1 MYTNFVR
8 TIKKFNKK
16 LLDEEINDFYRH
28 IKLKVHFR
36 DNTKFKEQTEK
47 EIFKKQANKKWAPN
61 KNHHTIETFIEATKN
76 VIKDELKTIRTC
88 NYINLSKKEEE
99 ALEELKHRE
108 DCHNKC

>member
-61 KNHHTIETFIEATKN
+61 KNHHTVETFIEATKN
-76 VIKDELKTIRTC
+76 VIKDELKLYAHASTST
-88 NYINLSKKEEE
+88 YPKKKK
-99 ALEELKHRE
+99 KH
-108 DCHNKC
+108 